1 LGVDP
6 EKPASSLDDSVWESI
21 LRGKSGRFPGVLQI
35 LDAVSEEDEAWK
47 WLQPMHDDLPC
58 PECGGSRLN
67 PQARS
72 VYFRDLNIGGM
83 SALRVSELAE
93 IWKKFRFTGEE
104 APIAGPI
111 AREITERLAFLQKVG
126 LGYLSLDR
134 SGDTLSGGETQRIR
148 LAAQLGSNLRGVC
161 YILDEPTIGLHP
173 ADNRKLLESLQK
185 LRDKGNSVV
194 IVEHDPET
202 MKKADILF
210 ELGPGAGS
218 SGGKLVAMGSFKQL
232 AKKSGTLTGQ
242 WFGKALGEPWP
253 VPARKKPGD
262 LGWIEFRGARARN
275 LKGIDVRIPLGLLVT
290 VTGVSGAG
298 KSTLVN
304 EIVYRGIVEALG
316 RRYGEGGSRGYD
328 STGGC
333 EKVHRVLEVDHN
345 PIGRT
350 PRSIPATYI
359 GVWDEIRKIFAL
371 LPEARARGFR
381 AGRFSFN
388 VKGGRCEACGGQG
401 RSKVEMNFLPDVF
414 VPCETCA
421 GRRFNNETLDIR
433 YRGQNIADVLAMS
446 VDEAAQLFSAIPRIS
461 RQLKILG
468 ELGLGYL
475 KLGQPSPTLSGGEAQ
490 RIKLAGEL
498 GNSRSHTLYILDE
511 PTTGLHRAD
520 IKRLVDVLAALTGHG
535 HTVLVIEHNT
545 DFIWAGDYVIDLGP
559 GSGDEG
565 GEIVAQGTP
574 EEIIAAGKKS
584 LTGQALLP
592 YMNGTK
598 R

>member
-1 LGVDP
+1 
-6 EKPASSLDDSVWESI
+6 
-21 LRGKSGRFPGVLQI
+21 
-35 LDAVSEEDEAWK
+35 
-47 WLQPMHDDLPC
+47 
-58 PECGGSRLN
+58 
-67 PQARS
+67 
-72 VYFRDLNIGGM
+72 
-83 SALRVSELAE
+83 
-93 IWKKFRFTGEE
+93 
-104 APIAGPI
+104 
-111 AREITERLAFLQKVG
+111 

-202 MKKADILF
+202 MKKADILV

-218 SGGKLVAMGSFKQL
+218 NGGKLVALGSFNQL

-242 WFGKALGEPWP
+242 WFGKALGQPWP
-253 VPARKKPGD
+253 IPARKKAGD

-316 RRYGEGGSRGYD
+316 RRYGEGAGRDYD
-328 STGGC
+328 STAGC
-333 EKVHRVLEVDHN
+333 EKVLRVLEVDHN

-371 LPEARARGFR
+371 LPQARASGFG

-388 VKGGRCEACGGQG
+388 VKGGRCEACRGQG

-421 GRRFNNETLDIR
+421 GRRFNSETLDIR

-446 VDEAAQLFSAIPRIS
+446 VDEAVQLFSAIPRIL

-468 ELGLGYL
+468 DLGLGYL

-498 GNSRSHTLYILDE
+498 GNSRNRTLYILDE

-520 IKRLVDVLAALTGHG
+520 IKRLVDVLMALTGHG

-545 DFIWAGDYVIDLGP
+545 DFIWASDYVIDLGP
-559 GSGDEG
+559 GSGDQG
-565 GEIVAQGTP
+565 GEIVAKGTP
-574 EEIIAAGKKS
+574 EEIIAAGEKS
-584 LTGQALLP
+584 LTGRALLP
-592 YMNGTK
+592 YAN
-598 R
+598 